1 MADKKKTIIIE
12 GKEVGL
18 KSIVGTLA
26 SIAREVAKG
35 YTLSVDATAATSNV
49 KRAGAEV
56 DNFANKV
63 ELGQARATK
72 STERFSAANRAAG
85 KDMASLS
92 RTSASALTI
101 AYAEIA
107 ANVYAA
113 AAAFNALKAG
123 AQYGKLIDSQKQ
135 LAASTGQD
143 FTLISKKLKEA
154 TGNALDFQRAAQYA
168 NLGKA
173 AGLSTEQITKLAAA
187 GTKASIALGRDLGD
201 SIDRIFRGTIKGEP
215 EILDEL
221 GIIIRLGD
229 ASAEYA
235 KQLGIRAD
243 KLTTAQKTQ
252 AVYNATL
259 KEAEKF
265 KDIDPNPDSFTR
277 LSGAVKDAAL
287 NIGDLVSD
295 GLGPLATFLANNQY
309 ALMGLVGVLSSSVL
323 GKAFGAF
330 GSDLDVVKAKADA
343 FSASAVRAREA
354 VETNKFLETSRRSIA
369 ADSSSSGLK
378 TLRNITSGV
387 FSDLGDTTKA
397 NNALKSVLSTLTE
410 IDEKTGKFVVSNKG
424 VSEIFTAG
432 GKSATSFSN
441 QVIGSLDR
449 LGDKAAVTFGGIRD
463 VNREVMLNI
472 ASVTKEQLTRAAESQ
487 SLYAAKLIA
496 AGKDASVATN
506 QAAIANTQA
515 AAIQA
520 KLTELAYT
528 NSYRNIG
535 LQVASFKATSQ
546 AAFASIAV
554 SASTAGAFISAAFG
568 WISLAIAAGAALVA
582 LADYTG
588 VTTDGIDKFN
598 DVTKRSN
605 ESLDTMDEQLKAVR
619 KSSNSLAESLS
630 IANARA
636 GIFDSSVTNLRDSA
650 EALATF
656 EQGILSSFISIGNSD
671 LEESLAVQLDY
682 AKKVGYEQELL
693 NALKAEGL
701 TLGEIGDTNENAQAV
716 QKAYTTTLAAAEKLR
731 VIEQDRASSLKQVQ
745 DAYNAITDA
754 SKSLVASYNTIDP
767 NLQRILT
774 NQKLFTEELKAGLGI
789 YDNIKTKQ
797 VDYNISLSESVSY
810 WARLAGYILS
820 ATSSKGLLD
829 VAAPLSPTE
838 LRKRQ
843 EEGNFAGNLRQSVA
857 GDISKVN
864 TSIQALRAA
873 NTSNSLAAA
882 DSLQKELDDLNKGI
896 DKGFS
901 TADQYRDL
909 LTKSNTEA
917 SLVNDYAIQ
926 TTISLINLEGQLAKA
941 QIDRNATLLA
951 RNDIY
956 NSLGVSAGRGL
967 EAQNAIEDKRAELA
981 KISARISYLSERN
994 ADSSNSDEIAQAS
1007 IAANNLQIALSS
1019 LELSY
1024 SRINPVQ
1031 QVFGNSL
1038 KTLAEREA
1046 DYAKAIEVS
1055 TNAKDRNFVILSQQ
1069 KEALEAR
1076 GQLVDPLGLESSLTA
1091 SVILLTLTAKGLSE
1105 EQVLQDNLRRTLA
1118 LKYNDTVKIDKLIEA
1133 RMIKLKQER
1142 DLVVQIANATRDRAI
1157 AEKVNSNSAAQ
1168 SQALQGTNLNTS
1180 SILNFGIKAGQA
1192 FAEIINTAARDFAN
1206 IEAVNIAA
1214 KLDAD
1219 KKAGLLSQTE
1229 YDKEV
1234 IGIQTKA
1241 ALLGREK
1248 ALAIYSNKTTL
1259 EGINRQIEATTLQDS
1274 VIEKFTLLANAI
1286 DQALDAA
1293 FNVGNK
1299 SIGDVGKDLLKGLTG
1314 SLFKDFKLDVQ
1325 KQFEESGFLKGLG
1338 DSLGNIV
1345 PDSVKGFFASGAGK
1359 SVMGSFGGILQST
1372 VSGFEQNGAQG
1383 ALIAGAFTALGA
1395 AVGGPI
1401 GAAIGGMIGQLAAG
1415 TKFALQD
1422 AGLKL
1427 TAINGELS
1435 AKSYTVETREKSFFR
1450 GSETRTR
1457 EKSVDEDSAQSY
1469 LRSFEAVNQSF
1480 TNALNRYAAY
1490 FEQDVR
1496 AYDAVKGVVFGE
1508 TLSFKGLSLEDQQTK
1523 IQQFFQD
1530 YGDALVNYSVPGLSK
1545 MQKAGETLIDTLNRV
1560 TRVTMSADIAFKS
1573 IFNLNSGDAKNLLG
1587 STNKEGRLDLA
1598 RGMLSVVQDDL
1609 NFAYS
1614 FLNAQGLKVKATPP
1628 KEKKS
1633 FFSKFAPIILGA
1645 ILAVVLPGVG
1655 ALIGAALQG
1664 IGAATLGA
1672 SVLAAGAAGAGA
1684 AAVGGLAAIAG
1695 GAVVSGLLSVAGA
1708 AIISSAYGALAE
1720 GILTAATGTG
1730 AQNFELGTAGDN
1742 FGASLESI
1750 QEAMKKYAKFTFT
1763 LTADQFALNLESG
1776 LFEATEERIRLFKSK
1791 GGKANA
1797 EKLRAEYEKQL
1808 NLLNEY
1814 SDVITYLTLEAAG
1827 IDTTGSGIEAKAM
1840 QQLRMKYF
1848 DDVIGFFEGEDVK
1861 AKEEAFNK
1869 AISSLTQSSSSIL
1882 EIIVNGVDGALNG
1895 IKASIY
1901 TIGGVFQKQKE
1912 EMLDALD
1919 FNSDLFDS
1927 LSQDIK
1933 GASIYSIKKS
1943 GYRNKK
1949 KVKIASNQKIVE
1961 GIYNSFIDN
1970 LGLSEEDQ
1978 AAAYLK
1984 LASMTAEDVAA
1995 MGNLQGEID
2004 QRTFLLRFGST
2015 LAPSRYIMEALAKA
2029 LPIIKAKIEEVN
2041 ATFIALDSFYLNLE
2055 GLIPTDGQLP
2065 SLIRFNKLFEETVA
2079 SSQDPEVFAE
2089 MVKIGETISEAI
2101 KQLFEVFRG
2110 FNVEDLAGYLDN
2122 AVQVAK
2128 SFTELGSFVADEFIK
2143 GTRTGLKDTFK
2154 NAIIEDFQK
2163 NLLSPILASLP
2174 PAISAA
2180 FAGQSSGLNI
2190 QLNDQEIADTA
2201 TRLDTT
2207 ANLLLTLL
2215 DNPAL
2220 NAALEKV
2227 GDVFANL
2234 GTKFASLAEQSAKVT
2249 EGLNASLKEITDN
2262 LELDAYSAL
2271 VKGNAFSI
2279 AEFKTRKKLRD
2290 LNIAGLDENVITQP
2304 FANVVAKI
2312 RTLIAS
2318 GAIGENN
2325 LDGVIEALRGLG
2337 DMATAA
2343 REQLQKAVEDTA
2355 SAYDTVSGS
2364 IRDISLS
2371 MIKAIKPKAVA
2382 DFAKSQTA
2390 IGKYLQGVYLDVEK
2404 AKSAFAD
2411 ARMSGDMS
2419 SAAEAAG
2426 VLQSSLVEYMNAR
2439 IDGEQFLADL
2449 QKTIYDDQKK
2459 SLQDMVEIS
2468 KSFGDFLKDLKYDET
2483 LSILKPSDRLT
2494 EATTD
2499 FNALKDK
2506 IFGADIS
2513 TLTADTASTLIEDA
2527 RRLLDLGRQ
2536 NYASGDLYT
2545 QLYNN
2550 VVGVITQ
2557 LQSQVDAKSATLEEA
2572 TRAYQDNDLA
2582 LQEQIRN
2589 IQLGTLSQLQSI
2601 AGYLAGNNA
2610 LASSALST
2618 LIFNQPVGSIDP
2630 TQIFADIFANTNQ
2643 ASLFSSAAGSSF
2655 DLSSVFS
2662 SVLGSMGGGLN
2673 GLLSGVTGDSTGTI
2687 ANTQIQQL
2695 LSSYTG
2701 FASIGDM
2708 FPDFDTELATLLKQ
2722 LNTQQIAPTGTGATP
2737 VTVTVTAPEGTNEQT
2752 IARLTELLER
2762 LEAVLGA
2769 LPAAMRT
2776 AIVQQSIAGARV

>member
-1 MADKKKTIIIE
+1 MADRKKTIIIE

-18 KSIVGTLA
+18 KSIVATLA
-26 SIAREVAKG
+26 KIARDTAKQYAVSLDTSALKKAG
-35 YTLSVDATAATSNV
+35 GDADSFYS
-49 KRAGAEV
+49 KMEG
-56 DNFANKV
+56 
-63 ELGQARATK
+63 GQSRATK

-168 NLGKA
+168 SLGKA
-173 AGLSTEQITKLAAA
+173 AGLSTDQITKLAAA

-235 KQLGIRAD
+235 KQLNIRAD
-243 KLTTAQKTQ
+243 SLTTAQKTQ

-265 KDIDPNPDSFTR
+265 KDIDPNPDAFTK

-287 NIGDLVSD
+287 NIGDFLSD
-295 GLGPLATFLANNQY
+295 ALGPMATFLANNQY
-309 ALMGLVGVLSSSVL
+309 ALVGLAGALSSSVL
-323 GKAFGAF
+323 GKAIGAF
-330 GSDLDVVKAKADA
+330 GSDLADVKARADA
-343 FSASAVRAREA
+343 LAISATKAKEA
-354 VETNKFLETSRRSIA
+354 VEANKFLETSRRSIA
-369 ADSSSSGLK
+369 SDSSTAGSK
-378 TLRNITSGV
+378 TLRTITSGV

-397 NNALKSVLSTLTE
+397 NNALKSVLSTLNE

-441 QVIGSLDR
+441 QVINSLTR
-449 LGDKAAVTFGGIRD
+449 MGDSADVKFGGIEK
-463 VNREVMLNI
+463 VARETMLNI
-472 ASVTKEQLTRAAESQ
+472 ASVTKEQLLRAAESQ
-487 SLYAAKLIA
+487 AAYAAKLTA
-496 AGKDASVATN
+496 AGRDASQATLG
-506 QAAIANTQA
+506 ATTASTQA

-528 NSYRNIG
+528 DSLKNVG
-535 LQVASFKATSQ
+535 LQVTSFKATTK
-546 AAFASIAV
+546 AAFASVAV
-554 SASTAGAFISAAFG
+554 QATAAGAAVSAAFG

-582 LADYTG
+582 LADYVGLTS
-588 VTTDGIDKFN
+588 DNIDKFN
-598 DVTKRSN
+598 DITERTSD
-605 ESLDTMDEQLKAVR
+605 SLSTMDEQLKAVR
-619 KSSNSLAESLS
+619 RTTNSLAESLS
-630 IANARA
+630 TANARA
-636 GIFDSSVTNLRDSA
+636 GVFDSSVTNLRDSA
-650 EALATF
+650 EALAGF
-656 EQGILSSFISIGNSD
+656 NQGILSSFISAGDSD
-671 LEESLAVQLDY
+671 LEESLRVQLEY
-682 AKKVGYEQELL
+682 AKKVGYEQVLNNEL
-693 NALKAEGL
+693 KKQGL
-701 TLGEIGDTNENAQAV
+701 SLGKISDTNVNA
-716 QKAYTTTLAAAEKLR
+716 KALQTVYSNTLTVVEKLR
-731 VIEQDRASSLKQVQ
+731 TIEQDRANSIKQVQ
-745 DAYNAITDA
+745 DAYRATADA

-767 NLQRILT
+767 NLQKILT
-774 NQKLFTEELKAGLGI
+774 NQRLFTEELNKSVSV
-789 YDNIKTKQ
+789 YDSISDKQ
-797 VDYNISLSESVSY
+797 TDYNVTLKESVGY
-810 WARLAGYILS
+810 WAQVAGYILS
-820 ATSSKGLLD
+820 TSIGIPT
-829 VAAPLSPTE
+829 AAPVNPESQFE
-838 LRKRQ
+838 ERARRDF
-843 EEGNFAGNLRQSVA
+843 EGNVKQ
-857 GDISKVN
+857 
-864 TSIQALRAA
+864 RAA
-873 NTSNSLAAA
+873 VDVETITKSISILRSANTAVSNNTA
-882 DSLQKELDDLNKGI
+882 DTLQKQLDTLNSGISTGMSNLMDYADLSSIAKKEALSAN
-896 DKGFS
+896 D
-901 TADQYRDL
+901 TA
-909 LTKSNTEA
+909 TKSTLN
-917 SLVNDYAIQ
+917 
-926 TTISLINLEGQLAKA
+926 LIALEGDLAKA
-941 QIDRNATLLA
+941 QADRNATLQA

-956 NSLGVSAGRGL
+956 SAIGISAGRGL
-967 EAQNAIEDKRAELA
+967 EGLNAIEDKKAELV
-981 KISARISYLSERN
+981 KLNSRVNYLSQRN
-994 ADSSNSDEIAQAS
+994 ADGSSSDEISRAKES
-1007 IAANNLQIALSS
+1007 ISTLEIGISS

-1024 SRINPVQ
+1024 SRLNPEQ
-1031 QVFGNSL
+1031 IVFGNSL
-1038 KTLAEREA
+1038 KTIADRTL
-1046 DYAKAIEVS
+1046 DYAKASSIS
-1055 TNAKDRNFVILSQQ
+1055 TNAKDSEILALTKQ
-1069 KEALEAR
+1069 KELLEAN
-1076 GQLVDPLGLESSLTA
+1076 GQLVDVLNMEKDLNSS
-1091 SVILLTLTAKGLSE
+1091 ILLLERLNTGLTE
-1105 EQVLQDNLRRTLA
+1105 EQVGLENLAKTL
-1118 LKYNDTVKIDKLIEA
+1118 NIKIKDET
-1133 RMIKLKQER
+1133 KLKDILNKRLTDLKKER
-1142 DLVVQIANATRDRAI
+1142 DLVAEIANRTRDRAI
-1157 AEKVNSNSAAQ
+1157 NEKVLTTKSQQDDSLVSTNFTTSAIISIGESSGKAFAEFINTAAKDFA
-1168 SQALQGTNLNTS
+1168 SIEATNLNT
-1180 SILNFGIKAGQA
+1180 
-1192 FAEIINTAARDFAN
+1192 
-1206 IEAVNIAA
+1206 
-1214 KLDAD
+1214 KLEAD
-1219 KKAGLLSQTE
+1219 KKAGIINQAA
-1229 YDKEV
+1229 YDKELAT
-1234 IGIQTKA
+1234 IQSRA
-1241 ALLGREK
+1241 LLLGRER
-1248 ALAIYSNKTTL
+1248 ALAIYNNKATIDN
-1259 EGINRQIEATTLQDS
+1259 INKQLEATTLQNS
-1274 VIEKFTLLANAI
+1274 IIEKMTLLATAI

-1293 FNVGNK
+1293 FNVGDK

-1314 SLFKDFKLDVQ
+1314 SLFKDFKLDVK
-1325 KQFEESGFLKGLG
+1325 KQLDESGFLKGIG
-1338 DSLGNIV
+1338 DSLGSII

-1359 SVMGSFGGILQST
+1359 SIMGSFGGVLQST
-1372 VSGFEQNGAQG
+1372 ISGYEQNGAQG

-1415 TKFALQD
+1415 TKYQLQD
-1422 AGLKL
+1422 AGLRL
-1427 TAINGELS
+1427 NASQGNLS
-1435 AKSYTVETREKSFFR
+1435 ATNFKVETKEQSFFR
-1450 GSETRTR
+1450 GTKTRNTETA
-1457 EKSVDEDSAQSY
+1457 VDDKAAASY

-1480 TNALNRYAAY
+1480 TGALNRYAAY

-1496 AYDAVKGVVFGE
+1496 AYDAVKGTVFGE
-1508 TLSFKGLSLEDQQTK
+1508 TLSFKGLSLDEQQTK

-1530 YGDALVNYSVPGLSK
+1530 YGDALVDYSVPGLDK

-1560 TRVTMSADIAFKS
+1560 TRVTMTADIAFKS
-1573 IFNLNSGDAKNLLG
+1573 IFNLGTGDAKNLLG

-1645 ILAVVLPGVG
+1645 VLAVVLPGIG
-1655 ALIGAALQG
+1655 AAIGAALQG

-1672 SVLAAGAAGAGA
+1672 SVLAAGSAGTLAAAAGGIGA
-1684 AAVGGLAAIAG
+1684 LASGAI
-1695 GAVVSGLLSVAGA
+1695 VSGLMSLAGA

-1720 GILTAATGTG
+1720 GIINAATGPG
-1730 AQNFELGTAGDN
+1730 AETFNLGTSADN
-1742 FGASLESI
+1742 FGANLEGI
-1750 QEAMKKYAKFTFT
+1750 QKAMKDYAKFTFT

-1776 LFEATEERIRLFKSK
+1776 LFEATEERVRLFRSK
-1791 GGKANA
+1791 GGKKNA
-1797 EKLRAEYEKQL
+1797 EKLQAEYEKQI

-1814 SDVITYLTLEAAG
+1814 SAVITYLTLEAAG
-1827 IDTTGSGIEAKAM
+1827 INTGGTGIEAKAM

-1848 DDVIGFFEGEDVK
+1848 DDVIGFFEGEDIK

-1869 AISSLTQSSSSIL
+1869 AISSLTQSTSSIL
-1882 EIIVNGVDGALNG
+1882 EVVVNGVDGAING

-1901 TIGGVFQKQKE
+1901 TIGGVFEKQKK

-1927 LSQDIK
+1927 LSKDIK
-1933 GASIYSIKKS
+1933 GSSITSIKKS
-1943 GYRNKK
+1943 GWRNQK
-1949 KVKIASNQKIVE
+1949 KVRYASNQKIVE
-1961 GIYNSFIDN
+1961 DIYGSFIGN
-1970 LGLSEEDQ
+1970 LGLSAEDQ
-1978 AAAYLK
+1978 MSAYAK
-1984 LASMTAEDVAA
+1984 LSAMTAEDVAA
-1995 MGNLQGEID
+1995 LGNLQGEID
-2004 QRTFLLRFGST
+2004 QRTFLARFGSS
-2015 LAPSRYIMEALAKA
+2015 LAPSKVIMAALTKA
-2029 LPIIKAKIEEVN
+2029 IPLIKEKFNDLN
-2041 ATFIALDSFYLNLE
+2041 ATFAAFDTFYTGLE
-2055 GLIPTDGQLP
+2055 VLVPNDGQLP
-2065 SLIRFNKLFEETVA
+2065 SLVRFNKLFEETVA
-2079 SSQDPEVFAE
+2079 TSQDPEVFAE

-2110 FNVEDLAGYLDN
+2110 FNVEDLVGYLDN
-2122 AVQVAK
+2122 AIQVAK

-2143 GTRTGLKDTFK
+2143 GTRAGLKDTFK

-2163 NLLSPILASLP
+2163 NLLSPILSALT

-2201 TRLDTT
+2201 SRLDTT

-2220 NAALEKV
+2220 NAALDKV

-2234 GTKFASLAEQSAKVT
+2234 GTKFAGLAEQSAKLT
-2249 EGLNASLKEITDN
+2249 TSLNDALKEITDN

-2279 AEFKTRKKLRD
+2279 AEFKTRKKVKE
-2290 LNIAGLDENVITQP
+2290 LNISGFDESIITQP
-2304 FANVVAKI
+2304 FEAVVAKV

-2318 GAIGENN
+2318 GAIGEGN

-2337 DMATAA
+2337 EMATSA
-2343 REQLQKAVEDTA
+2343 REQLQKAVEDTQA
-2355 SAYDTVSGS
+2355 AYDTVSGS
-2364 IRDISLS
+2364 IRDISLTL
-2371 MIKAIKPKAVA
+2371 IKAIKPKTAS
-2382 DFAKSQTA
+2382 DLAKSQAA

-2419 SAAEAAG
+2419 AAAEAAG

-2459 SLQDMVEIS
+2459 SLEDMVEIS

-2483 LSILKPSDRLT
+2483 LSILKPSDRLQ

-2499 FNALKDK
+2499 FNALKSK
-2506 IFGADIS
+2506 IFGSDIS
-2513 TLTADTASTLIEDA
+2513 SLTADTASTLIEDA

-2545 QLYNN
+2545 QLYND

-2557 LQSQVDAKSATLEEA
+2557 LQAQVDAKSTTLEEA

-2589 IQLGTLSQLQSI
+2589 IQLGTLYQLQNIGS
-2601 AGYLAGNNA
+2601 YLAGNNA
-2610 LASSALST
+2610 LASSALSA

-2643 ASLFSSAAGSSF
+2643 ASLFSSAAGSNF
-2655 DLSSVFS
+2655 DISSVLSSVLN
-2662 SVLGSMGGGLN
+2662 SVGGGIN
-2673 GLLSGVTGDSTGTI
+2673 GLLTNVTGDSTGDI

-2701 FASIGDM
+2701 FSSIGDL
-2708 FPDFDTELATLLKQ
+2708 FPEFDTELATLLKQ
-2722 LNTQQIAPTGTGATP
+2722 LNTQQVAPTGTASTP
-2737 VTVTVTAPEGTNEQT
+2737 VNVTVTAPEGTNEQT

-2776 AIVQQSIAGARV
+2776 AIVQQSIAGARI